1 MFEEYFTPF
10 LKLFVI
16 MDAFGLLPVFL
27 MLSDKMPRKE
37 RCKAADKTAI
47 LAAILAA
54 IFIVG
59 GITILNYFGISLASF
74 QIAGGLILLLLG
86 IKTVLGLK
94 MAVHEKHAERFE
106 FTAVPMATPLI
117 VGPGTITT
125 IIILVN
131 EFNQLTVALMAILN
145 LLIVWVVFRN
155 GMRIYSFIGH
165 QGTLIISRMMGII
178 LTAIAVEFIYAG
190 VMGMI

>member
-16 MDAFGLLPVFL
+16 MDAFGLLPLFL
-27 MLSDKMPRKE
+27 MLSEKMPRKL
-37 RCKAADKTAI
+37 RGKAADKTVLIAGI
-47 LAAILAA
+47 LAAV
-54 IFIVG
+54 FIVG
-59 GITILNYFGISLASF
+59 GISILNYFGISLASF
-74 QIAGGLILLLLG
+74 QVAGGLILLIIG

-94 MAVHEKHAERFE
+94 LGVQKKRAEMYE

-125 IIILVN
+125 IIILL
-131 EFNQLTVALMAILN
+131 NQYTHLVVALMALLN

-155 GMRIYSFIGH
+155 GPRIYKIIGH
-165 QGTLIISRMMGII
+165 QGAEVISRTMGII
-178 LTAIAVEFIYAG
+178 LTAIAVEFVHAG
-190 VMGMI
+190 ILGMI